1 MVVGDL
7 GVVENTAIEVHPTRL
22 KGFASMCGEV
32 VDLEFPHHIFH
43 IGEVVVRH
51 VAGVGTRIGEDF
63 VFFVERLSDLECA
76 LGTQAETRVRLALQ
90 CREIVKLR
98 RNLRGGLFFLG
109 NNARLASAFG
119 DDCLGGR
126 ALPEA
131 LGLGVLIGAFFEF
144 FVKPAPAINSRS
156 NAKISEN
163 LKIGTRLKSADFF
176 FPHGQDRQRGRLH
189 STDWRK
195 LESAPLRVEGGHG
208 ARGIDAY
215 QPIAFATAHGGI
227 GERNHL
233 LAGTQVG
240 EPLADGLGRHA
251 L

>member
-63 VFFVERLSDLECA
+63 VFFVKCLRDLERAFGAQTEAGVRFA
-76 LGTQAETRVRLALQ
+76 LESRK
-90 CREIVKLR
+90 IVKLR
-98 RNLRGGLFFLG
+98 RNLRGGLLFFSDD
-109 NNARLASAFG
+109 ARLAGAFG
-119 DDCLGGR
+119 DDRLGGR
-126 ALPEA
+126 AFPEA
-131 LGLGVLIGAFFEF
+131 LGLGVLIGALFEF
-144 FVKPAPAINSRS
+144 FVEPTPAINSRS

-176 FPHGQDRQRGRLH
+176 FPHSQDR
-189 STDWRK
+189 
-195 LESAPLRVEGGHG
+195 
-208 ARGIDAY
+208 
-215 QPIAFATAHGGI
+215 
-227 GERNHL
+227 
-233 LAGTQVG
+233 
-240 EPLADGLGRHA
+240 
-251 L
+251 